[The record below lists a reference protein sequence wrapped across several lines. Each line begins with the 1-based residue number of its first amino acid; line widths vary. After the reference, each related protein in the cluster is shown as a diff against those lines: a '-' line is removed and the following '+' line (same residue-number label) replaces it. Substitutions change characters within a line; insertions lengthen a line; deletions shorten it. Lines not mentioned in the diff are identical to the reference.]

1 MPKRKN
7 EPKPLIAFYKDGT
20 KRNLIRKEIDEIA
33 FEEFAY
39 RENIVKVIVP
49 DDVEYIRTNAFF
61 QCVALESVEL
71 PEGLL
76 EIEEGAFGNCENL
89 KTINLPY
96 TVDTIGDSALSNCSS
111 LEEIKIPTRIAEIP
125 EYFCCGCTSLK
136 RVYIPDGVY
145 AIEKGA
151 FMGTG
156 IETVIFPESLRYIK
170 ENAFHSAPLKK
181 VVFANGKSNIGIVD
195 QRAFHRTK
203 IISEENADK
212 DGIVWMGNVL
222 LKAYSTP
229 KELVVNKINCT
240 VASGAFRNN
249 STTETLK
256 ISDCFAVS
264 PFAFLDSAIKELVI
278 SGNCIAFH
286 SFAVSS
292 HEYELVEIFA
302 DNAGCELNAFCDL
315 TIRNRL
321 LFKIRKAFTA
331 HNEIVEDSTV
341 SQLWFF
347 TPEKM
352 CCSENTFNGLEA
364 EFIYLLNMETKT
376 PEVFLVPDNEF
387 LKTLIQPNL

>member
-1 MPKRKN
+1 MAKKAR
-7 EPKPLIAFYKDGT
+7 EPKPLIVFYKDGT
-20 KRNLIRKEIDEIA
+20 KRNLTRKENDEIA

-39 RENIVKVIVP
+39 REEIVKVIVP

-76 EIEEGAFGNCENL
+76 EIEEGAFGNCQNL
-89 KTINLPY
+89 KSINLPF
-96 TVDTIGDSALSNCSS
+96 TVDTIGNSALSNCSS
-111 LEEIKIPTRIAEIP
+111 LKEIEIPARVAEIP
-125 EYFCCGCTSLK
+125 EYFCCGCASLK
-136 RVYIPDGVY
+136 KIYIPEGVY
-145 AIEKGA
+145 VIEKGA

-156 IETVIFPESLRYIK
+156 IETAVFPESLRYIK

-181 VVFANGKSNIGIVD
+181 VIFANGKSNIGIVD

-229 KELVVNKINCT
+229 KELVINKINCT

-264 PFAFLDSAIKELVI
+264 PFAFLNSVIKELVV
-278 SGNCIAFH
+278 SGNYIAFH
-286 SFAVSS
+286 SFAISS

-302 DNAGCELNAFCDL
+302 DTAECSLNAFCDL

-321 LFKIRKAFTA
+321 LFKMRKDFTA
-331 HNEIVEDSTV
+331 CNEIVEDSKV

-347 TPEKM
+347 TPERM
-352 CCSENTFNGLEA
+352 SCPENTFNGLEV
-364 EFIYLLNMETKT
+364 EFLYLLNMETKT
-376 PEVFLVPDNEF
+376 PEVFSVPDNEF
-387 LKTLIQPNL
+387 LKTLIQPKS